1 MAMKKY
7 IILFMVAILASCSD
21 MQLAESIADVKESE
35 LVKENANGSAEI
47 NALVERARWGDG
59 QAYLQLADCY
69 RDGIGVKKNFLGML
83 AMVEQARE
91 HGAIHSEKEYMT
103 QIPDDNDIKR
113 FCNLMDKSCSQLIEE
128 EDSIIAQLATSDNPD
143 VLAIYGA
150 LRVESGDSIRG
161 FEIIRDASERGSDF
175 AALLNALPDW
185 KVNIQPDNMKLEQ
198 LAERIPLVYKLLGKL
213 SLKPDENGIIDERKV
228 AYYYMKADEHALLS
242 RREARWLLAYHK
254 DVSIPQL
261 TESDVKRLE
270 AFIRFPNERVEIV
283 ADTVSVDSIRKD
295 NNHINNNR

>member
-1 MAMKKY
+1 MAMKKCV
-7 IILFMVAILASCSD
+7 ILFMVAILASCSD
-21 MQLAESIADVKESE
+21 TQLAESIADVKESE

-69 RDGIGVKKNFLGML
+69 RDGIGVKKDFLGMMV
-83 AMVEQARE
+83 MVEQARA
-91 HGAIHSEKEYMT
+91 HGAIHDEKEYMA

-113 FCNLMDKSCSQLIEE
+113 FCNLIDKSSDQLREGK
-128 EDSIIAQLATSDNPD
+128 DSIMAQLATIDSPD
-143 VLAIYGA
+143 AHALFGVLC
-150 LRVESGDSIRG
+150 VESGDSIRG

-185 KVNIQPDNMKLEQ
+185 KGNIQPDKMKLEQ
-198 LAERIPLVYKLLGKL
+198 LAERIPLAYNLLGKL
-213 SLKPDENGIIDERKV
+213 SLKPDENGMIDERKV

-242 RREARWLLAYHK
+242 RREARWLLAYHQ
-254 DVSIPQL
+254 DVGIPQL

-283 ADTVSVDSIRKD
+283 ADTVSVDSIE
-295 NNHINNNR
+295 

>member
-35 LVKENANGSAEI
+35 MVKENANGSAEI

-69 RDGIGVKKNFLGML
+69 RDGIGVKKNFLRML
-83 AMVEQARE
+83 AMVEQARD
-91 HGAIHSEKEYMT
+91 HGVIHSEKEYMT

-113 FCNLMDKSCSQLIEE
+113 FFNLMDKSSSQLIEE
-128 EDSIIAQLATSDNPD
+128 KDSIMAQLATIESPD
-143 VLAIYGA
+143 AHALFGVLC
-150 LRVESGDSIRG
+150 VESGDSVRG

-185 KVNIQPDNMKLEQ
+185 KGNIQPDKMKLEQ
-198 LAERIPLVYKLLGKL
+198 LAERIPLAYNLLGKL

-242 RREARWLLAYHK
+242 RRGARWLLAYHK
-254 DVSIPQL
+254 DVGIPGL
-261 TESDVKRLE
+261 TESDVNRLE

>member
-1 MAMKKY
+1 MAMKKC
-7 IILFMVAILASCSD
+7 IILFMAAILASCSD
-21 MQLAESIADVKESE
+21 TQLAESIADVKESE
-35 LVKENANGSAEI
+35 LVKEDANGSAVI

-69 RDGIGVKKNFLGML
+69 RDGIGVKKDFLGMMV
-83 AMVEQARE
+83 MVEQARA
-91 HGAIHSEKEYMT
+91 HGAIHDEKEYMA

-113 FCNLMDKSCSQLIEE
+113 FCNLIDKSSDQLREGK
-128 EDSIIAQLATSDNPD
+128 DSIMAQLATIDSPD
-143 VLAIYGA
+143 AHALFGVLC
-150 LRVESGDSIRG
+150 VESGDSIRG
-161 FEIIRDASERGSDF
+161 FEIIRDASERGSNF

-185 KVNIQPDNMKLEQ
+185 KGNIQPDKVKLEQ
-198 LAERIPLVYKLLGKL
+198 LAERIPLAYNLLGKL
-213 SLKPDENGIIDERKV
+213 SLKPDENGMIDERKV

-254 DVSIPQL
+254 DVGIPEL

-283 ADTVSVDSIRKD
+283 ADTVSVDSIE
-295 NNHINNNR
+295 

>member
-1 MAMKKY
+1 MAMKKCV
-7 IILFMVAILASCSD
+7 ILFMVAILASCSD
-21 MQLAESIADVKESE
+21 TQLAESIADVKESE

-83 AMVEQARE
+83 AMVEQARD
-91 HGAIHSEKEYMT
+91 HGAIRSENEYMT

-113 FCNLMDKSCSQLIEE
+113 FFNLMDKSSSQLIEE
-128 EDSIIAQLATSDNPD
+128 KDSIMAQLATIESPD
-143 VLAIYGA
+143 AHALFGVLC
-150 LRVESGDSIRG
+150 VESGDSIRG

-185 KVNIQPDNMKLEQ
+185 KGNIQPDKMKLEQ
-198 LAERIPLVYKLLGKL
+198 LAERIPLAYNLLGKL
-213 SLKPDENGIIDERKV
+213 SLKPDENGMIDERKV

-242 RREARWLLAYHK
+242 RRGARWLLAYHK
-254 DVSIPQL
+254 DVGIPGL
-261 TESDVKRLE
+261 TESDVNRLE

>member
-7 IILFMVAILASCSD
+7 IILFMAALLASCSD
-21 MQLAESIADVKESE
+21 TQLSESIADVKEAD

-69 RDGIGVKKNFLGML
+69 RDGIGVKKDFLGMMV
-83 AMVEQARE
+83 MVEQARA
-91 HGAIHSEKEYMT
+91 HGAIHDEKEYMT

-113 FCNLMDKSCSQLIEE
+113 FCNLMDKSSDQLREGN
-128 EDSIIAQLATSDNPD
+128 DSIMAQLTTIDSPD
-143 VLAIYGA
+143 AHALFGVLC
-150 LRVESGDSIRG
+150 VEIGDSIRG

-185 KVNIQPDNMKLEQ
+185 KGNIQPDKMKLEQ
-198 LAERIPLVYKLLGKL
+198 LAERIPLAYKLLGKL
-213 SLKPDENGIIDERKV
+213 SLKPDENGMIDERKV

-254 DVSIPQL
+254 DVGIPGL
-261 TESDVKRLE
+261 TDSDVKRLE
-270 AFIRFPNERVEIV
+270 AFIRFPNEIVEII
-283 ADTVSVDSIRKD
+283 ADTVSVDSIE
-295 NNHINNNR
+295 

>member
-47 NALVERARWGDG
+47 YALVERARWGDG

-175 AALLNALPDW
+175 AALLNALLDW
-185 KVNIQPDNMKLEQ
+185 KGNIQPDKMKLEQ
-198 LAERIPLVYKLLGKL
+198 LAERIPLAYKLLGKL
-213 SLKPDENGIIDERKV
+213 SLKPDENGIVDERKV

-242 RREARWLLAYHK
+242 LREAKWLLAYHK
-254 DVSIPQL
+254 DVSIPEL
-261 TESDVKRLE
+261 TDSDVKRLE
-270 AFIRFPNERVEIV
+270 SFIRTPGERVEIV
-283 ADTVSVDSIRKD
+283 ADTVSVDSIELD
-295 NNHINNNR
+295 NQ

>member
-1 MAMKKY
+1 MAMKKCV
-7 IILFMVAILASCSD
+7 ILFMVAILASCSD
-21 MQLAESIADVKESE
+21 TQLAESIADVKESE
-35 LVKENANGSAEI
+35 LVKEDANGSAVI

-69 RDGIGVKKNFLGML
+69 RDGIGVKKDFLGMMV
-83 AMVEQARE
+83 MVEQARA
-91 HGAIHSEKEYMT
+91 HGAIHDEKEYMA

-113 FCNLMDKSCSQLIEE
+113 FCNLIDKSSDQLREGK
-128 EDSIIAQLATSDNPD
+128 DSIMAQLATIDSPD
-143 VLAIYGA
+143 AHALFGVLC
-150 LRVESGDSIRG
+150 VESGDSIRG

-185 KVNIQPDNMKLEQ
+185 KGNIQPDKVKLEQ
-198 LAERIPLVYKLLGKL
+198 LAERIPLAYNLLGKL
-213 SLKPDENGIIDERKV
+213 SLKPDENGMIDERRV

-242 RREARWLLAYHK
+242 RREARWLLAYHQ
-254 DVSIPQL
+254 DVGIPQL

-283 ADTVSVDSIRKD
+283 ADTVSVDSIE
-295 NNHINNNR
+295 